1 MLKTGQN
8 IIILNLKTGQIV
20 MIMIEKTGQIVY
32 CVIGGMNLCTEKSQL
47 QLANGLKIQIRHY

>member
-32 CVIGGMNLCTEKSQL
+32 CVIGGMNLCTEKIQL
-47 QLANGLKIQIRHY
+47 QLANGLKFK

>member
-32 CVIGGMNLCTEKSQL
+32 CVIGGISDRSKTDRKNMAHK
-47 QLANGLKIQIRHY
+47 R

>member
-8 IIILNLKTGQIV
+8 IFILNLKTGQIV

-32 CVIGGMNLCTEKSQL
+32 CVIGGMNLCTEKILL
-47 QLANGLKIQIRHY
+47 QLANGL